1 LENWVDLFGS
11 VPREQLVELLP
22 QIDDRQ
28 FAKVLQFFLNKCGQI
43 TIGSLSIGKDE
54 EGAITARSNF
64 RNLPLADVPMPSN
77 INNFRNITIK
87 LVNFYNKIYNKN
99 LCKSIIF
106 SAILNSIPPQ

>member
-43 TIGSLSIGKDE
+43 TIGSLSIWKDE
-54 EGAITARSNF
+54 EGAIIASNSYY
-64 RNLPLADVPMPSN
+64 RKLPLADVPMPSN
-77 INNFRNITIK
+77 INNFQQITIRFEFC
-87 LVNFYNKIYNKN
+87 NEN
-99 LCKSIIF
+99 
-106 SAILNSIPPQ
+106 